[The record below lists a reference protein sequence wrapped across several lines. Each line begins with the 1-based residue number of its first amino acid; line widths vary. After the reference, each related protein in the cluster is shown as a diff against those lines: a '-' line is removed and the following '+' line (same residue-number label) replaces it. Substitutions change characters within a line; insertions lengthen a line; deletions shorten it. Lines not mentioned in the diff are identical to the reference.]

1 MNYLNLLLLFLR
13 CRSFIFN
20 FLFYIGIQL
29 IYNVVI
35 VSGAQHSESVIYI
48 HVSIPFQILFL
59 FRLLH
64 NIEQPSLCYTVDPC
78 WLSTLF
84 IFEIILFVY
93 LTFTMLGLLLL
104 GLFYS
109 CRQRGLLSSCGAGA
123 PHCDGF
129 SCCGAW
135 ALEHRLNS

>member
-1 MNYLNLLLLFLR
+1 M
-13 CRSFIFN
+13 
-20 FLFYIGIQL
+20 
-29 IYNVVI
+29 I

-93 LTFTMLGLLLL
+93 LTFSCAGSSLLH
-104 GLFYS
+104 
-109 CRQRGLLSSCGAGA
+109 A
-123 PHCDGF
+123 GF
-129 SCCGAW
+129 SPVAASGGYSLVAV
-135 ALEHRLNS
+135 HRLLITVASVVVVQELQSTDSIAVVHRLTVAWHVGSFQTRD